1 MSTKTVSNSNAAVVE
16 DRAQLVEYFVRGEKP
31 KDRWRIGTEHEKFVY
46 WKTPDHRAP
55 SYEEPGGIHAL
66 LIGLTHYGWKPVY
79 EGENII
85 ALSGPDGAISLEPAG
100 QFELSGAP
108 LENLHET
115 CAETG
120 RHLQQVKEVGDRLGI
135 GFLGLGMWHDKTRAE
150 LPIMPKGRY
159 EIMLRHMPRVGNL
172 GLDMMLRT
180 CTIQVNLD
188 YGSEA
193 DMAKKFRVGLALQPL
208 ATALFANSPFTE
220 GKPNGFLSFRS
231 HIWSDTDPARTGMLP
246 FVFEQGFGY
255 ERYTDYAL
263 NVPMYFV
270 YRDGKYIDAAGQ
282 SFRDFLKGELPAYP
296 GHKPTID
303 DWADHLST
311 AFPEVRMKQ
320 FLEMRGADGGR
331 WGRIC
336 ALPAFWVG
344 LLYDDAALDAAWELV
359 KCWSMEEREALR
371 SAVPKLALDAP
382 IPGGGMLRDIAGQ
395 VLDIAAAGLNARARI
410 NASGDNESG
419 FLDPLREIVR
429 TGKVP
434 AQVLLDRFNGDWGG
448 DITRVYEEAKF

>member
-1 MSTKTVSNSNAAVVE
+1 
-16 DRAQLVEYFVRGEKP
+16 
-31 KDRWRIGTEHEKFVY
+31 
-46 WKTPDHRAP
+46 
-55 SYEEPGGIHAL
+55 
-66 LIGLTHYGWKPVY
+66 
-79 EGENII
+79 
-85 ALSGPDGAISLEPAG
+85 
-100 QFELSGAP
+100 
-108 LENLHET
+108 
-115 CAETG
+115 
-120 RHLQQVKEVGDRLGI
+120 
-135 GFLGLGMWHDKTRAE
+135 
-150 LPIMPKGRY
+150 
-159 EIMLRHMPRVGNL
+159 MLRHMPRVGNL

-220 GKPNGFLSFRS
+220 GRPNGFLSFRS

-246 FVFEQGFGY
+246 FVFEDGFGY

-263 NVPMYFV
+263 DVPMYFV

-359 KCWSMEEREALR
+359 KDWSMEEREALR

-382 IPGGGMLRDIAGQ
+382 IPGSGTLRDIAGQ
-395 VLDIAAAGLNARARI
+395 VLDIAASGLNARARV